1 MKVYSPE
8 ESGRIVAHENV
19 YFSSGNYETRSSK
32 LADENAKCRVEFE
45 RSYSYLRLVAACSKI
60 AWTSVKVRKTKR
72 LPLVLLQAQKRIS
85 EQALHWPLV
94 GSLRWDDRRT
104 SVTTLHVSV
113 VWAIEQF
120 YKNKASHHKQ
130 RQFNCCFLSFYFLS
144 IISAFVTNIMSF
156 IEALFRLRICLFRYV
171 FCRRESSKT
180 CYFRTVLTL
189 LLLTMVSV
197 SHIYYRQIARFHCVC
212 LNHRGRFIW
221 VKFVKIPKQ
230 KFESQLTV
238 INPCSVLW

>member
-1 MKVYSPE
+1 MPSWIWKE
-8 ESGRIVAHENV
+8 LQLFTA
-19 YFSSGNYETRSSK
+19 
-32 LADENAKCRVEFE
+32 L
-45 RSYSYLRLVAACSKI
+45 AACSKI
-60 AWTSVKVRKTKR
+60 ARTSVKVRKTKR
-72 LPLVLLQAQKRIS
+72 LPLVLLRAQKRIS

-113 VWAIEQF
+113 VWAIEHF

-130 RQFNCCFLSFYFLS
+130 RQFNCCFLSLFYFLS

-180 CYFRTVLTL
+180 CYFSTVLTL

-212 LNHRGRFIW
+212 LHHRECLIW
-221 VKFVKIPKQ
+221 GKFVKIPKQ